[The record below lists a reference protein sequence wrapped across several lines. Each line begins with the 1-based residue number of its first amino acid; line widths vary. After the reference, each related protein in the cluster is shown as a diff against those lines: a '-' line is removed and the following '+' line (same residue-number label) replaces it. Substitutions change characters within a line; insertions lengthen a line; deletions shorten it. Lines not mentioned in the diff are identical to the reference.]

1 MPPDGS
7 VTSSIEWFDN
17 VGNSLGNSDTLVV
30 CCPSSTTSYFVNV
43 SYDICDGTQ
52 VIVSDDI
59 NINVGTN
66 IGIGTSSVS
75 SCNDYTW
82 EGQTITQTGTLTY
95 TYQGVNG
102 FGCDGVHTLNVQ
114 INTPTSST
122 SSLSSCDPVSW
133 NGQTLLL
140 KLFPI

>member
-1 MPPDGS
+1 MALASDGS

-30 CCPSSTTSYFVNV
+30 CPSSTTSYFVNV

-66 IGIGTSSVS
+66 IGIEQVVLVVVMIIPGK
-75 SCNDYTW
+75 DKQLRRQ
-82 EGQTITQTGTLTY
+82 E
-95 TYQGVNG
+95 
-102 FGCDGVHTLNVQ
+102 H
-114 INTPTSST
+114 
-122 SSLSSCDPVSW
+122 
-133 NGQTLLL
+133 
-140 KLFPI
+140 